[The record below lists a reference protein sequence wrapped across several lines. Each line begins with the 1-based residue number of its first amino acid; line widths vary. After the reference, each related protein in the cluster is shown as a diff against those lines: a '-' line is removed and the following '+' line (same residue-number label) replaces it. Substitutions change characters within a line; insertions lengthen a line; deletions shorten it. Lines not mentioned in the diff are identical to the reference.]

1 MGAHLEDVDA
11 GLFAAA
17 AESLRLAGRK
27 LIVLKGG
34 LTSSGAVAA
43 SGHSGALAGDG
54 GAFRSFAS
62 ELGVVLV
69 SDPAELLACMQAS
82 LVNGRSWSFATVSG
96 GLAAVTADIAVA
108 AGVELAAPN
117 PDLVVF
123 PPGNERFEHANP
135 LDIDAVPLTTEQT
148 VAAVERLARDE
159 GCDGVVLVLNDK
171 PDLEGLLEG
180 LALLGEGVKS
190 RLHLC
195 SECSGQYDH
204 AWKPWVDQGGSFAKD
219 VSRFLHGLA
228 STREESP
235 RARPGEAPA
244 GHLVSDVAAQ
254 RLLADA
260 GVADAAPCRG
270 LERRCPRGDHL
281 GSEASPRAEAGR
293 QCAPRPRG
301 RGHGHEQAWG
311 AHRVRQA
318 RPVGRSRRPAACPAR
333 PRVLRGDQPRPRPRP
348 GVPAR
353 RGWPHLGGAPG
364 RRDDHRAARP
374 PRASGRASTRTR
386 SGRWL
391 TSTLASRLVYVEL
404 LVEVALRAVAL
415 AESMSDSLVA
425 LDLNPVVLGP
435 EGAMV
440 LDAKV
445 YVRECADHDRRGAT

>member
-1 MGAHLEDVDA
+1 M
-11 GLFAAA
+11 
-17 AESLRLAGRK
+17 
-27 LIVLKGG
+27 
-34 LTSSGAVAA
+34 
-43 SGHSGALAGDG
+43 
-54 GAFRSFAS
+54 
-62 ELGVVLV
+62 LV
-69 SDPAELLACMQAS
+69 SDPAELLACMQAT

-108 AGVELAAPN
+108 TGVELAAPN

-260 GVADAAPCRG
+260 GLPTLPLAEVWNADALEATISDLKLPLVLKLAGSAHRGPEGVVTVTSRPGARTEFDRLAQLGEVVAQPLAQPG
-270 LERRCPRGDHL
+270 LEFYVGINLDPVL
-281 GSEASPRAEAGR
+281 GPVFLLGAGGPILEEHRDVAMTIGLPDRAGIR
-293 QCAPRPRG
+293 
-301 RGHGHEQAWG
+301 
-311 AHRVRQA
+311 
-318 RPVGRSRRPAACPAR
+318 AC
-333 PRVLRGDQPRPRPRP
+333 LD
-348 GVPAR
+348 
-353 RGWPHLGGAPG
+353 
-364 RRDDHRAARP
+364 
-374 PRASGRASTRTR
+374 RTR